1 LSENEVR
8 RTQRATVRRLPER
21 GKYDRAVIDAIL
33 DEGLI
38 CHLGFVADG
47 APFVIPTLHGR
58 CGDILYVHGSPA
70 SHALRSLAAGGHA
83 CVTVTLVDG
92 LVLARSAFHHS
103 INYRSVMLFGQ
114 ARLVTDP
121 DEKMNALQTVTEH
134 VVRGRWAEARQ
145 PNAKELKST
154 TVLAFAIDEVSAKV
168 RTGPPKDDQEDLDW
182 PVWAGVLP
190 LKTVAGEPVP
200 DPALAAE
207 TPVPQYVRNYSR
219 VR

>member
-1 LSENEVR
+1 MSENEVR

-168 RTGPPKDDQEDLDW
+168 RTGPPKDDKEDLDW

-190 LKTVAGEPVP
+190 FKTVACEPVP
-200 DPALAAE
+200 DPALAPG
-207 TPVPQYVRNYSR
+207 TPVPQYVQKYAR

>member
-8 RTQRATVRRLPER
+8 RTQRTTVRRLPDR
-21 GKYDRAVIDAIL
+21 GKYDRGVIDAIL

-38 CHLGFVADG
+38 CHLGFIADG

-58 CGDILYVHGSPA
+58 AGDTLYVHGSPA
-70 SHALRSLAAGGHA
+70 SHALRSLAAGGEA

-114 ARLVTDP
+114 GRLVTDS
-121 DEKMNALQTVTEH
+121 DEKMNALQTITEH
-134 VVRGRWAEARQ
+134 VVRGRWGEARV

-168 RTGPPKDDQEDLDW
+168 RTGPPKDDEEDLSW

-190 LKTVAGEPVP
+190 LKTIAGEPIP
-200 DPALAAE
+200 DPALPAE
-207 TPVPQYVRNYSR
+207 TPVPAYVRGYSR
-219 VR
+219 AK

>member
-1 LSENEVR
+1 MSAEIR

-21 GKYDRAVIDAIL
+21 GKYDRALVHAIL

-58 CGDILYVHGSPA
+58 CDDTLYVHGSPA
-70 SHALRSLAAGGHA
+70 SRALRSLAAGAEA

-103 INYRSVMLFGQ
+103 INYRSVMLFGPG
-114 ARLVTDP
+114 RLVTDP
-121 DEKMNALQTVTEH
+121 GEKMKALEAITEH
-134 VVRGRWAEARQ
+134 VVRGRWAEARE
-145 PNAKELKST
+145 PNAKELKAT
-154 TVLAFAIDEVSAKV
+154 TVLAFTIDEASAKV
-168 RTGPPKDDQEDLDW
+168 RTGPPKDDAEDMDW

-190 LKTVAGEPVP
+190 LNVVPGEPVS
-200 DPALAAE
+200 DPALARE
-207 TPVPQYVRNYSR
+207 RQVPRYVREYSR
-219 VR
+219 TK

>member
-1 LSENEVR
+1 LSDNEVR
-8 RTQRATVRRLPER
+8 RTERATVRRLPER

-38 CHLGFVADG
+38 CHLGFIADG

-58 CGDILYVHGSPA
+58 CGDTLYVHGSPA
-70 SHALRSLAAGGHA
+70 SHALRSLAAGSEA

-114 ARLVTDP
+114 GRLVTDP
-121 DEKMNALQTVTEH
+121 DEKMNALHTITEH
-134 VVRGRWAEARQ
+134 VVRGRWADARQ

-154 TVLAFAIDEVSAKV
+154 TVLAFTIDEVSAKV
-168 RTGPPKDDQEDLDW
+168 RTGPPKDDKEDLDW

-190 LKTVAGEPVP
+190 FKTVACEPVP
-200 DPALAAE
+200 DPALAPG
-207 TPVPQYVRNYSR
+207 TPVPQYVQKYAR